1 MSGTFEGI
9 INLSN
14 MERENVDSFSM
25 AYIPR
30 FHQCLSPKKTFV
42 LCKCSLCIFQY
53 TNIKIYLL
61 NNQIII
67 IFINYYFS
75 VKNSLKYFKQK

>member
-1 MSGTFEGI
+1 MFKSQK
-9 INLSN
+9 N
-14 MERENVDSFSM
+14 
-25 AYIPR
+25 
-30 FHQCLSPKKTFV
+30 FV
-42 LCKCSLCIFQY
+42 LCKCCSLCIFQY